1 MRNKYVIVLFLF
13 VLISHIYCSDPPKC
27 ITTKNVYKKSQVFG
41 DGVTIEKNVQW
52 WFLEQLG
59 KSIGA
64 IYTDNTLKGGSSE
77 INEFANYN
85 IRDPREPNPI
95 TSTYKQSLPNESKNI
110 IFNSL
115 TYNDQLSGGDD
126 SAHAKGFFIWNE
138 NGGIHVIHSVPKSPE
153 KGSEPLFN
161 FMEKNINKQHAQHS
175 VCITLSK
182 EELHIIPKYIIYSNL
197 NIQTINTVSTGVGI
211 KVKRVSKAIDSYSK
225 DLQTMVEKK
234 SPGVIKLDK
243 IDSTILAKE
252 IPKTFKELDGLMNK
266 YIFVEKKN
274 NGDPDIWD
282 GIIYLNKWSQL
293 VSSFNYKFVLIN
305 HQTYT
310 LNNYLILNK
319 DITSSDTS
327 QNPLETNVHYNN
339 IYESKNKGKYF
350 IQTTNTKLYKKY
362 SDKIEKTH
370 KDKIKFFILWHYIDN
385 FKNGNNFKTMVHTQ
399 TKIEKG
405 ENAISQAVESIY
417 LSYRFETPWSTVIRT
432 DSGKD
437 HSKMSYQFNNIDK
450 AYSGGG
456 GGTICFGDLNWH
468 GKQEARGG
476 GSFCS
481 DEMKYLSEYFY
492 RRVGLIRHPEND
504 QYFRK
509 DSLRLNSIA
518 GQGLDLN
525 VLLAKYPE
533 DLKEILG
540 TRKLD
545 FETKVKGYGDD
556 EKYYHLNPFII
567 VYNNEKDEDKLF
579 SNGYNYGYDNVYI
592 PLLTQ
597 LEDRTTNKYK
607 SELFDFNV
615 FPSINGEIIL
625 CDDNDGVTCSFEK
638 SKSYQL
644 FKDIYVKSTL
654 TVTLKKDKSVN
665 DETENTIVV
674 PTSTVTPFPGK
685 IYIDLKTVDSVKE
698 LYEKLKFKK
707 NENIIQLKEVN
718 IEDLEKFKFPNEGD
732 QSDSEDGHDDKDYNE
747 INKKICKAYPSN
759 TDSKIIKYHP
769 DCQDHLIYCILLT
782 ENKHGDLENINS
794 IVEFRNV
801 LGKYTENFSKFDKTK
816 WCIKK

>member
-1 MRNKYVIVLFLF
+1 MRNKYVIVLYLF

-27 ITTKNVYKKSQVFG
+27 ITTKNIYKDSQVFG
-41 DGVTIEKNVQW
+41 DGDSKNVEW
-52 WFLEQLG
+52 WFLEQL
-59 KSIGA
+59 SHSQGA

-77 INEFANYN
+77 INEFAKYN
-85 IRDPREPNPI
+85 IRDPQKPNPI
-95 TSTYKQSLPNESKNI
+95 TSTYKQSLPNESGDI
-110 IFNSL
+110 LFNSL
-115 TYNDQLSGGDD
+115 TYNDQESSGDD

-153 KGSEPLFN
+153 TGSEPLFN
-161 FMEKNINKQHAQHS
+161 FMEKNLNNQHAQHS

-197 NIQTINTVSTGVGI
+197 NIQTINTVSTGVGAR
-211 KVKRVSKAIDSYSK
+211 VKKVSKAIDYSESLK
-225 DLQTMVEKK
+225 T
-234 SPGVIKLDK
+234 KLDLIDQNVINLEK
-243 IDSTILAKE
+243 IDSNVLPKE
-252 IPKTFKELDGLMNK
+252 PPKTFIELDNLMNDH
-266 YIFVEKKN
+266 IIVGNE
-274 NGDPDIWD
+274 PDIWN
-282 GIIYLNKWSQL
+282 GVIYLNKWSQL
-293 VSSFNYKFVLIN
+293 AD
-305 HQTYT
+305 
-310 LNNYLILNK
+310 LILNQE
-319 DITSSDTS
+319 ITSSNPTL
-327 QNPLETNVHYNN
+327 NPLETNVHYNK
-339 IYESKNKGKYF
+339 IYESEKGRYF
-350 IQTTNTKLYKKY
+350 IQTTNKNLYKEYNVKT
-362 SDKIEKTH
+362 DKTH
-370 KDKIKFFILWHYIDN
+370 KDKIKFFILWHYIDS

-399 TKIEKG
+399 TKISKSL
-405 ENAISQAVESIY
+405 NAISQAVESIY
-417 LSYRFETPWSTVIRT
+417 VSYRFETPWSTVIST
-432 DSGKD
+432 DSGSD
-437 HSKMSYQFNNIDK
+437 HSKISYQFNNIDK
-450 AYSGGG
+450 VDSGGG
-456 GGTICFGDLNWH
+456 GGTICFGDLNWQ
-468 GKQEARGG
+468 GKQESRGG

-492 RRVGLIRHPEND
+492 RRVGLIRHPEDN
-504 QYFRK
+504 QYLK
-509 DSLRLNSIA
+509 KELLRLNSIA
-518 GQGLDLN
+518 GQKLNLN
-525 VLLAKYPE
+525 VLIAKYPE

-540 TRKLD
+540 NRKLD

-579 SNGYNYGYDNVYI
+579 SKEYNYGYDNVYI

-597 LEDRTTNKYK
+597 LEDQTTNKYK

-644 FKDIYVKSTL
+644 FKAIYVKSTL
-654 TVTLKKDKSVN
+654 TVTLKKDNSVN

-674 PTSTVTPFPGK
+674 PTSSVTPFPGK
-685 IYIDLKTVDSVKE
+685 INIDLKTVDSVKE
-698 LYEKLKFKK
+698 LYEKLNFKK
-707 NENIIQLKEVN
+707 NENIIKLKEVD

-747 INKKICKAYPSN
+747 INKKICKAYPSD

-782 ENKHGDLENINS
+782 ENKHGDLQNINS
-794 IVEFRNV
+794 IEEFRNV
-801 LGKYTENFSKFDKTK
+801 LGEYTKDFSKFDKTK